1 MIQKSI
7 VLFAAILISFAAT
20 AQPKK
25 QAATAAKSNPHLKVF
40 NLAIASGDGHTA
52 ATALNYYLAEQ
63 GENNLYADTLAM
75 LYMQQGDYVQCY
87 YWADKRL
94 AVKKDDN
101 ALLELKGIC
110 LDKMNQPKEAIDIF
124 EKLFSKT
131 QSPYHAYKLMELQ
144 YSIKRLAEC
153 LATAQAAER
162 LTYEPDFLMTYNFGQ
177 QTGRTYLQAGVYNI
191 HALAL
196 YDLDK
201 KTEAKTYFEKALA
214 LDTSF
219 ALAKQNLD
227 AMISLEAGGS
237 KPVQP
242 MMNNVTQPSASPANK
257 QN

>member
-1 MIQKSI
+1 MIKNNI
-7 VLFAAILISFAAT
+7 LLFAATFISFAAI

-25 QAATAAKSNPHLKVF
+25 QTTTAKSNAHLKVF
-40 NLAIASGDGHTA
+40 NIAIASGDGNTA
-52 ATALNYYLAEQ
+52 TTALNYYLSEQ
-63 GENNLYADTLAM
+63 GENNVYADTLAM
-75 LYMQQGDYVQCY
+75 LYMQQGNFVQCY

-94 AVKKDDN
+94 LVKKDDN

-110 LDKMNQPKEAIDIF
+110 LDKMNQPKEAIEIF
-124 EKLFSKT
+124 EKLFGKT

-153 LATAQAAER
+153 LATAQAAEK
-162 LTYEPDFLMTYNFGQ
+162 LTYKPDYLMTYNVGQ

-201 KTEAKTYFEKALA
+201 KAEAKTYFEKALA

-227 AMISLEAGGS
+227 AMVSLETGAG
-237 KPVQP
+237 KPAQP
-242 MMNNVTQPSASPANK
+242 MMNNAAQPAASPANK

>member
-1 MIQKSI
+1 VLPKKIALLAVTFIS
-7 VLFAAILISFAAT
+7 LFAA
-20 AQPKK
+20 AQSKK
-25 QAATAAKSNPHLKVF
+25 QTAPAKSNPHLKVF
-40 NLAIASGDGHTA
+40 NQAIASGDGNTA

-63 GENNLYADTLAM
+63 GDNNVYADTLAM
-75 LYMQQGDYVQCY
+75 LYMQQGNYVQCY

-94 AVKKDDN
+94 AIKKDDN

-124 EKLFSKT
+124 EKLFGKT

-144 YSIKRLAEC
+144 YGIKRLAEC
-153 LATAQAAER
+153 LATAQAAEK
-162 LTYEPDFLMTYNFGQ
+162 LTYKPDYLMTYNVGQ

-201 KTEAKTYFEKALA
+201 KADAKTYFEKALA

-219 ALAKQNLD
+219 ALVRQNLD
-227 AMISLEAGGS
+227 AMVSLEAGAA
-237 KPVQP
+237 KPAQP
-242 MMNNVTQPSASPANK
+242 MMNNTTQPSASPANK
-257 QN
+257 PN